1 MSAAVGVDR
10 LRATLEA
17 REEVGVAELLE
28 AVRAVVPDA
37 DAPEWAPELI
47 PLKRRVYRL
56 RLAER
61 HGARSV
67 ILKRSEPSIAH
78 VNRLVAERW
87 LPALRL
93 GDHCAALLATAA
105 DRQGRWFWQIY
116 EDLGADTL
124 ELQSDRPRV
133 AATTDLIA
141 ELHARGAGHALLPE
155 VRQYGKDLG
164 LAFFAANVGD
174 AIRGL
179 ERLGGEHAPA
189 DLRSLRD
196 RLLRRMHPLLVDM
209 PRRAQV
215 LKDAGGPDTLLHG
228 DLWRHNAFA
237 TVSAGVV
244 RVQLIDWDHVGVGPL
259 AYDLSTFLMRFP
271 SAERPWI
278 LDRYRDTLSLGG
290 LRLPSERELNV
301 LFETAEYAR
310 FANRVS
316 WAAMAWLHE
325 GAEWVPI
332 ELAEI
337 ERWFVALRPI
347 LAESE

>member
-1 MSAAVGVDR
+1 MSAAASVDE
-10 LRATLEA
+10 LRSTLEA
-17 REEVGVAELLE
+17 REEPGVAELLE
-28 AVRAVVPDA
+28 AMRPILPGAGA
-37 DAPEWAPELI
+37 AEWASAELA

-56 RLAER
+56 RVEGS

-67 ILKRSEPSIAH
+67 ILKRTEPPIAH
-78 VNRLVAERW
+78 LNRLVAERW

-93 GDHCAALLATAA
+93 GDHCAALIATAA
-105 DRQGRWFWQIY
+105 DRDGRWVWQIY
-116 EDLGADTL
+116 EDLGDDTL
-124 ELQSDRPRV
+124 ERRSDRPRV
-133 AATTDLIA
+133 GATTDVIA
-141 ELHARGAGHALLPE
+141 ELHGRGAGHALLPE

-179 ERLGGEHAPA
+179 ELLSGGHAPRE
-189 DLRSLRD
+189 LRSLGD
-196 RLLRRMHPLLVDM
+196 RLLRRIYPLSVDM

-215 LKDAGGPDTLLHG
+215 LRDVGGPDTLLHG
-228 DLWRHNAFA
+228 DLWRNNAFA
-237 TVSAGVV
+237 TVSAGAV
-244 RVQLIDWDHVGVGPL
+244 RVQLIDWDHVGIGPL

-278 LDRYRDTLSLGG
+278 LDRYRGTLSLAG
-290 LRLPSERELNV
+290 LRLPSEDVLNE

-325 GAEWVPI
+325 DAEWVPI

-337 ERWFVALRPI
+337 ERWFDALRPI
-347 LAESE
+347 LAE

>member
-1 MSAAVGVDR
+1 MSAAASVDE
-10 LRATLEA
+10 LRSTLEA
-17 REEVGVAELLE
+17 REEPGVAELLE
-28 AVRAVVPDA
+28 AMRPILPDA
-37 DAPEWAPELI
+37 GAAEWASAELA

-56 RLAER
+56 RVEGS

-67 ILKRSEPSIAH
+67 ILKRTEPPIAH
-78 VNRLVAERW
+78 LNRLVAERW

-93 GDHCAALLATAA
+93 GDHCAALIATAA
-105 DRQGRWFWQIY
+105 DRDGRWVWQIY
-116 EDLGADTL
+116 EDLGDDTL
-124 ELQSDRPRV
+124 ERRSDRPRV
-133 AATTDLIA
+133 GATTDVIA
-141 ELHARGAGHALLPE
+141 KLHARGAGHALLPE

-179 ERLGGEHAPA
+179 ELLGGRHAPRE
-189 DLRSLRD
+189 LRSLGD
-196 RLLRRMHPLLVDM
+196 RLLRRIYPLSVDM

-215 LKDAGGPDTLLHG
+215 LKDVGGPDTLLHG
-228 DLWRHNAFA
+228 DLWRNNAFA
-237 TVSAGVV
+237 TVSAGAV
-244 RVQLIDWDHVGVGPL
+244 RVQLIDWDHVGIGPL

-278 LDRYRDTLSLGG
+278 LDRYRGTLSLAG
-290 LRLPSERELNV
+290 LRLPSEDVLNE

-325 GAEWVPI
+325 DAEWVPI

-337 ERWFVALRPI
+337 ERWFDALRPI
-347 LAESE
+347 LAE

>member
-1 MSAAVGVDR
+1 MSAAASVDE
-10 LRATLEA
+10 LRSTLEA
-17 REEVGVAELLE
+17 REEPGVAELLE
-28 AVRAVVPDA
+28 AMRPILPDA
-37 DAPEWAPELI
+37 GAAEWASAELA

-56 RLAER
+56 RVEGS

-67 ILKRSEPSIAH
+67 ILKRTEPPIAH
-78 VNRLVAERW
+78 LNRLVAERW

-93 GDHCAALLATAA
+93 GDHCAALIATAA
-105 DRQGRWFWQIY
+105 DRDGRWVWQIY
-116 EDLGADTL
+116 EDLGDDTL
-124 ELQSDRPRV
+124 ERRSDRPRV
-133 AATTDLIA
+133 GATTDVIA
-141 ELHARGAGHALLPE
+141 ELHGRGAGHALLPE

-179 ERLGGEHAPA
+179 ELLGGEHAPRE
-189 DLRSLRD
+189 LRSLGD
-196 RLLRRMHPLLVDM
+196 RLLRRIYPLSVDM

-215 LKDAGGPDTLLHG
+215 LRDVGGPDTLLHG
-228 DLWRHNAFA
+228 DLWRNNAFA
-237 TVSAGVV
+237 TVSAGAV
-244 RVQLIDWDHVGVGPL
+244 RVQLIDWDHVGIGPL

-278 LDRYRDTLSLGG
+278 LDRYRGTLSLAG
-290 LRLPSERELNV
+290 LRLPSEDVLNE

-325 GAEWVPI
+325 DAEWVPI

-337 ERWFVALRPI
+337 ERWFDALRPI
-347 LAESE
+347 LAE

>member
-1 MSAAVGVDR
+1 MSAAASVDE
-10 LRATLEA
+10 LRSTLEA
-17 REEVGVAELLE
+17 REEPGVAELLE
-28 AVRAVVPDA
+28 AMRPILPDA
-37 DAPEWAPELI
+37 GAAEWASAELT

-56 RLAER
+56 RVEGS

-67 ILKRSEPSIAH
+67 ILKRTEPPIAH
-78 VNRLVAERW
+78 LNRLVAERW

-93 GDHCAALLATAA
+93 GDHCAALIATAA
-105 DRQGRWFWQIY
+105 DRDGRWVWQIY
-116 EDLGADTL
+116 EDLGDDTL
-124 ELQSDRPRV
+124 ERRSDRPRV
-133 AATTDLIA
+133 GATTDVIA
-141 ELHARGAGHALLPE
+141 ELHGRGAGHALLPE

-179 ERLGGEHAPA
+179 ELLGGEHAPRE
-189 DLRSLRD
+189 LRSLGD
-196 RLLRRMHPLLVDM
+196 RLLRRIYPLSVDM

-215 LKDAGGPDTLLHG
+215 LKDVGGPDTLLHG
-228 DLWRHNAFA
+228 DLWRNNAFA
-237 TVSAGVV
+237 TVSAGAV
-244 RVQLIDWDHVGVGPL
+244 RVQLIDWDHVGIGPL

-278 LDRYRDTLSLGG
+278 LDRYRGTLSLAG
-290 LRLPSERELNV
+290 LRLPSEDVLNE

-325 GAEWVPI
+325 DAEWVPI

-337 ERWFVALRPI
+337 ERWFDALRPI
-347 LAESE
+347 LAE

>member
-1 MSAAVGVDR
+1 MSAAASVDE
-10 LRATLEA
+10 LRSTLEA
-17 REEVGVAELLE
+17 REEPGVAELLE
-28 AVRAVVPDA
+28 AMRPILPDA
-37 DAPEWAPELI
+37 GAAEWASAELA

-56 RLAER
+56 RVEGS

-67 ILKRSEPSIAH
+67 ILKRTEPPIAH
-78 VNRLVAERW
+78 LNRLVAERW

-93 GDHCAALLATAA
+93 GDHCAALIATAA
-105 DRQGRWFWQIY
+105 DRDGRWVWQIY
-116 EDLGADTL
+116 EDLGDDTL
-124 ELQSDRPRV
+124 ERRSDRPRV
-133 AATTDLIA
+133 GATTDVIA
-141 ELHARGAGHALLPE
+141 ELHGRGAGHALLPE
-155 VRQYGKDLG
+155 VRQYGKVLG

-179 ERLGGEHAPA
+179 ELLGGEHAPRE
-189 DLRSLRD
+189 LRSLGD
-196 RLLRRMHPLLVDM
+196 RLLRRIYPLSVDM

-215 LKDAGGPDTLLHG
+215 LKDVGGPDTLLHG
-228 DLWRHNAFA
+228 DLWRNNAFA
-237 TVSAGVV
+237 TVSAGAV
-244 RVQLIDWDHVGVGPL
+244 RVQLIDWDHVGIGPL

-278 LDRYRDTLSLGG
+278 LDRYRGTLSLAG
-290 LRLPSERELNV
+290 LRLPSEDVLNE

-325 GAEWVPI
+325 DAEWVPI

-337 ERWFVALRPI
+337 ERWFDALRPI
-347 LAESE
+347 LAE

>member
-1 MSAAVGVDR
+1 MSAAASVDE
-10 LRATLEA
+10 LRSTLEA
-17 REEVGVAELLE
+17 REEPGVAELLE
-28 AVRAVVPDA
+28 AMRPILPDA
-37 DAPEWAPELI
+37 GAAEWASAELA

-56 RLAER
+56 RVEGS

-67 ILKRSEPSIAH
+67 ILKRTEPPIAH
-78 VNRLVAERW
+78 LNRLVAERW

-93 GDHCAALLATAA
+93 GDHCAALIATAA
-105 DRQGRWFWQIY
+105 DRDGRWVWQIY
-116 EDLGADTL
+116 EDLGDDTL
-124 ELQSDRPRV
+124 ERRSDRPRV
-133 AATTDLIA
+133 GATTDVIA
-141 ELHARGAGHALLPE
+141 ELHGRGAGHALLPE

-179 ERLGGEHAPA
+179 ELLGGEHAPRE
-189 DLRSLRD
+189 LRSLGD
-196 RLLRRMHPLLVDM
+196 RLLRRIYPLSVDM

-215 LKDAGGPDTLLHG
+215 LKDVGGPDTLLHG
-228 DLWRHNAFA
+228 DLWRNNAFA
-237 TVSAGVV
+237 TVSAGAV
-244 RVQLIDWDHVGVGPL
+244 RVQLIDWDHVGIGPL

-278 LDRYRDTLSLGG
+278 LDRYRGTLSLTG
-290 LRLPSERELNV
+290 LRLPSEDVLNE

-325 GAEWVPI
+325 DAEWVPI

-337 ERWFVALRPI
+337 ERWFDALRPI
-347 LAESE
+347 LAE

>member
-1 MSAAVGVDR
+1 MSAAASVDE
-10 LRATLEA
+10 LRSTLEA
-17 REEVGVAELLE
+17 REEPGVAELLE
-28 AVRAVVPDA
+28 AMRPILPDA
-37 DAPEWAPELI
+37 GAAEWASAELA

-56 RLAER
+56 RVEGS

-67 ILKRSEPSIAH
+67 ILKRTEPPIAH
-78 VNRLVAERW
+78 LNRLVAERW

-93 GDHCAALLATAA
+93 GDHCAALIATAA
-105 DRQGRWFWQIY
+105 DRDGRWVWQIY
-116 EDLGADTL
+116 EDLGDDTL
-124 ELQSDRPRV
+124 ERRSDRPRV
-133 AATTDLIA
+133 GATTDVIA
-141 ELHARGAGHALLPE
+141 ELHGRGAGHALLPE

-179 ERLGGEHAPA
+179 ELLGGERAPRE
-189 DLRSLRD
+189 LRSLGD
-196 RLLRRMHPLLVDM
+196 RLLRRIYPLSVDM

-215 LKDAGGPDTLLHG
+215 LRDVGGPDTLLHG
-228 DLWRHNAFA
+228 DLWRNNAFA
-237 TVSAGVV
+237 TVSAGAV
-244 RVQLIDWDHVGVGPL
+244 RVQLIDWDHVGIGPL

-278 LDRYRDTLSLGG
+278 LDRYRGTLSLAG
-290 LRLPSERELNV
+290 LRLPSEDVLNE

-325 GAEWVPI
+325 DAEWVPI

-337 ERWFVALRPI
+337 ERWFDALRPI
-347 LAESE
+347 LAE

>member
-1 MSAAVGVDR
+1 MSAAASVDE
-10 LRATLEA
+10 LRSTLEA
-17 REEVGVAELLE
+17 REEPGVAELLE
-28 AVRAVVPDA
+28 AMRPILPDA
-37 DAPEWAPELI
+37 GAAEWASAELA

-56 RLAER
+56 RVEGS

-67 ILKRSEPSIAH
+67 ILKRTEPPIAH
-78 VNRLVAERW
+78 LNRLVAERW

-93 GDHCAALLATAA
+93 GDHCAALIATAA
-105 DRQGRWFWQIY
+105 DRDGRWVWQIY
-116 EDLGADTL
+116 EDLGDDTL
-124 ELQSDRPRV
+124 ERRSDRPRV
-133 AATTDLIA
+133 GATTDVIA
-141 ELHARGAGHALLPE
+141 ELHGRGAGHALLPE

-179 ERLGGEHAPA
+179 ELLGGEHAPRE
-189 DLRSLRD
+189 LRSLGD
-196 RLLRRMHPLLVDM
+196 RLLRRMYPLSVDM

-215 LKDAGGPDTLLHG
+215 LKDVGGPDTLLHG
-228 DLWRHNAFA
+228 DLWRNNAFA
-237 TVSAGVV
+237 TVSAGAV
-244 RVQLIDWDHVGVGPL
+244 RVQLIDWDHVGIGPL

-278 LDRYRDTLSLGG
+278 LDRYRGTLSLAG
-290 LRLPSERELNV
+290 LRLPSEDVLNE

-325 GAEWVPI
+325 DAEWVPI

-337 ERWFVALRPI
+337 ERWFDALRPI
-347 LAESE
+347 LAE

>member
-1 MSAAVGVDR
+1 MSAAASVDE
-10 LRATLEA
+10 LRSTLEA
-17 REEVGVAELLE
+17 REEPGVAELLE
-28 AVRAVVPDA
+28 AMRPILPDTGA
-37 DAPEWAPELI
+37 AEWASAELA

-56 RLAER
+56 RVEGS

-67 ILKRSEPSIAH
+67 ILKRTEPPIAH
-78 VNRLVAERW
+78 LNRLVAERW

-93 GDHCAALLATAA
+93 GDHCAALIATAA
-105 DRQGRWFWQIY
+105 DRDGRWVWQIY
-116 EDLGADTL
+116 EDLGDDTL
-124 ELQSDRPRV
+124 ERRSDRPRV
-133 AATTDLIA
+133 GATTDVIA
-141 ELHARGAGHALLPE
+141 ELHGRGAGHALLPE

-179 ERLGGEHAPA
+179 ELLGGEHAPRE
-189 DLRSLRD
+189 LRSLGD
-196 RLLRRMHPLLVDM
+196 RLLRRIYPLSVDM

-215 LKDAGGPDTLLHG
+215 LRDVGGPDTLLHG
-228 DLWRHNAFA
+228 DLWRNNAFA
-237 TVSAGVV
+237 TVSAGAV
-244 RVQLIDWDHVGVGPL
+244 RVQLIDWDHVGIGPL

-278 LDRYRDTLSLGG
+278 LDRYRGTLSLAG
-290 LRLPSERELNV
+290 LRLPSEDVLNE

-325 GAEWVPI
+325 DAEWVPI

-337 ERWFVALRPI
+337 ERWFDALRPI
-347 LAESE
+347 LAE

>member
-1 MSAAVGVDR
+1 MSAAASVDE
-10 LRATLEA
+10 LRSTLEA
-17 REEVGVAELLE
+17 REEPGVAELLE
-28 AVRAVVPDA
+28 AMRPILPDA
-37 DAPEWAPELI
+37 GAAEWASAELA

-56 RLAER
+56 RVEGS

-67 ILKRSEPSIAH
+67 ILKRTEPPIAH
-78 VNRLVAERW
+78 LNRLVAERW

-93 GDHCAALLATAA
+93 GDHCAALIATAA
-105 DRQGRWFWQIY
+105 DRDGRWVWQIY
-116 EDLGADTL
+116 EDLGDDTL
-124 ELQSDRPRV
+124 ERRSDRPRV
-133 AATTDLIA
+133 GATTDVIA
-141 ELHARGAGHALLPE
+141 ELHGRGAGHALLPE

-179 ERLGGEHAPA
+179 ELLGGGHAPRE
-189 DLRSLRD
+189 LRSLGD
-196 RLLRRMHPLLVDM
+196 RLLRRIYPLSVDM

-215 LKDAGGPDTLLHG
+215 LRDVGGPDTLLHG
-228 DLWRHNAFA
+228 DLWRNNAFA
-237 TVSAGVV
+237 TVSAGAV
-244 RVQLIDWDHVGVGPL
+244 RVQLIDWDHVGIGPL

-278 LDRYRDTLSLGG
+278 LDRYRGTLSLAG
-290 LRLPSERELNV
+290 LRLPSEDVLNE

-325 GAEWVPI
+325 DAEWVPI

-337 ERWFVALRPI
+337 ERWFDALRPI
-347 LAESE
+347 LAE

>member
-1 MSAAVGVDR
+1 MSAAASVAE
-10 LRATLEA
+10 LRSTLEA
-17 REEVGVAELLE
+17 REEPGVAELLE
-28 AVRAVVPDA
+28 AMRPILPDA
-37 DAPEWAPELI
+37 GAAEWASAELA

-56 RLAER
+56 RVEGS

-67 ILKRSEPSIAH
+67 ILKRTEPPIAH
-78 VNRLVAERW
+78 LNRLVAERW

-93 GDHCAALLATAA
+93 GDHCAALIATAA
-105 DRQGRWFWQIY
+105 DRDGRWVWQIY
-116 EDLGADTL
+116 EDLGDDTL
-124 ELQSDRPRV
+124 ERRSDRPRV
-133 AATTDLIA
+133 GATTDVIA
-141 ELHARGAGHALLPE
+141 ELHGRGAGHALLPE

-179 ERLGGEHAPA
+179 ELLGGEHAPRE
-189 DLRSLRD
+189 LRSLGD
-196 RLLRRMHPLLVDM
+196 RLLRRMYPLSVDM

-215 LKDAGGPDTLLHG
+215 LKDVGGPDTLLHG
-228 DLWRHNAFA
+228 DLWRNNAFA
-237 TVSAGVV
+237 TVSAGAV
-244 RVQLIDWDHVGVGPL
+244 RVQLIDWDHVGIGPL

-278 LDRYRDTLSLGG
+278 LDRYRGTLSLAG
-290 LRLPSERELNV
+290 LRLPSEDVLNE

-325 GAEWVPI
+325 DAEWVPI

-337 ERWFVALRPI
+337 ERWFDALRPI
-347 LAESE
+347 LAE

>member
-1 MSAAVGVDR
+1 MSAAASVDE
-10 LRATLEA
+10 LRSTLEA
-17 REEVGVAELLE
+17 REEPGVAELLE
-28 AVRAVVPDA
+28 AMRPILPDA
-37 DAPEWAPELI
+37 GAAEWASAELA

-56 RLAER
+56 RVEGS

-67 ILKRSEPSIAH
+67 ILKRTEPPIAH
-78 VNRLVAERW
+78 LNRLVAERW

-93 GDHCAALLATAA
+93 GDHCAALIATAA
-105 DRQGRWFWQIY
+105 DRDGRWVWQIY
-116 EDLGADTL
+116 EDLGDDTL
-124 ELQSDRPRV
+124 ERRSDRPRV
-133 AATTDLIA
+133 GATTDVIA
-141 ELHARGAGHALLPE
+141 ELHGRGAGHALLPE

-179 ERLGGEHAPA
+179 ELLGGGHAPRE
-189 DLRSLRD
+189 LRSLGD
-196 RLLRRMHPLLVDM
+196 RLLRRIYPLSVDM

-215 LKDAGGPDTLLHG
+215 LKDVGGPDTLLHG
-228 DLWRHNAFA
+228 DLWRNNAFA
-237 TVSAGVV
+237 TVSAGAV
-244 RVQLIDWDHVGVGPL
+244 RVQLIDWDHVGIGPL

-271 SAERPWI
+271 SAERSWI
-278 LDRYRDTLSLGG
+278 LDRYRGTLSLAG
-290 LRLPSERELNV
+290 LRLPSEDVLNE

-325 GAEWVPI
+325 DAEWVPI

-337 ERWFVALRPI
+337 ERWFDALRPI
-347 LAESE
+347 LAE

>member
-1 MSAAVGVDR
+1 MSAAASVDE
-10 LRATLEA
+10 LRSTLEA
-17 REEVGVAELLE
+17 REEPGVAELLE
-28 AVRAVVPDA
+28 AMRPILPDA
-37 DAPEWAPELI
+37 GAAEWASAELA

-56 RLAER
+56 RVEGS

-67 ILKRSEPSIAH
+67 ILKRTEPPIAH
-78 VNRLVAERW
+78 LNRLVAERW

-93 GDHCAALLATAA
+93 GDHCAALIATAA
-105 DRQGRWFWQIY
+105 DRDGRWVWQIY
-116 EDLGADTL
+116 EDLGDDTL
-124 ELQSDRPRV
+124 ERRSDRPRV
-133 AATTDLIA
+133 GATTDVIA
-141 ELHARGAGHALLPE
+141 ELHGRGAGHALLPE

-179 ERLGGEHAPA
+179 ELLGGRHAPRE
-189 DLRSLRD
+189 LRSLGD
-196 RLLRRMHPLLVDM
+196 RLLRRMYPLSVDM

-215 LKDAGGPDTLLHG
+215 LKDVGGPDTLLHG
-228 DLWRHNAFA
+228 DLWRNNAFA
-237 TVSAGVV
+237 TVSAGAV
-244 RVQLIDWDHVGVGPL
+244 RVQLIDWDHVGIGPL

-278 LDRYRDTLSLGG
+278 LDRYRGTLSLAG
-290 LRLPSERELNV
+290 LRLPSEDVLNE

-325 GAEWVPI
+325 DAEWVPI

-337 ERWFVALRPI
+337 ERWFDALRPI
-347 LAESE
+347 LAE

>member
-1 MSAAVGVDR
+1 MSAAASVDE
-10 LRATLEA
+10 LRSTLEA
-17 REEVGVAELLE
+17 REEPGVAELLE
-28 AVRAVVPDA
+28 AMRPILPDA
-37 DAPEWAPELI
+37 GAAEWASAELA

-56 RLAER
+56 RVEGS

-67 ILKRSEPSIAH
+67 ILKRTEPPIAH
-78 VNRLVAERW
+78 LNRLVAERW

-93 GDHCAALLATAA
+93 GDHCAALIATAA
-105 DRQGRWFWQIY
+105 DRDGRWVWQIY
-116 EDLGADTL
+116 EDLGDDTL
-124 ELQSDRPRV
+124 ERRSDRPRV
-133 AATTDLIA
+133 GATTDVIA
-141 ELHARGAGHALLPE
+141 ELHGRGAGHALLPE

-179 ERLGGEHAPA
+179 ELLGGRHAPRE
-189 DLRSLRD
+189 LRSLGD
-196 RLLRRMHPLLVDM
+196 RLLRRIYPLSVDM

-215 LKDAGGPDTLLHG
+215 LKDVGGPDTLLHG
-228 DLWRHNAFA
+228 DLWRNNAFA
-237 TVSAGVV
+237 TVSAGAV
-244 RVQLIDWDHVGVGPL
+244 RVQLIDWDHVGIGPL

-278 LDRYRDTLSLGG
+278 LDRYRGTLSLAG
-290 LRLPSERELNV
+290 LRLPSEDVLNE

-325 GAEWVPI
+325 DAEWVPI

-337 ERWFVALRPI
+337 ERWFDALRPI
-347 LAESE
+347 LAE

>member
-1 MSAAVGVDR
+1 MSAAASVDE
-10 LRATLEA
+10 LRSTLEA
-17 REEVGVAELLE
+17 REEPGVAELLE
-28 AVRAVVPDA
+28 AMRPILPDA
-37 DAPEWAPELI
+37 GAAEWASAELA

-56 RLAER
+56 RVEGS

-67 ILKRSEPSIAH
+67 ILKRTEPPIAH
-78 VNRLVAERW
+78 LNRLVAERW

-93 GDHCAALLATAA
+93 GDHCAALIATAA
-105 DRQGRWFWQIY
+105 DRDGRWVWQIY
-116 EDLGADTL
+116 EDLGDDTL
-124 ELQSDRPRV
+124 ERRSDRPRV
-133 AATTDLIA
+133 GATTDVIA
-141 ELHARGAGHALLPE
+141 ELHGRGAGHALLPE

-179 ERLGGEHAPA
+179 ELLSGGHAPRE
-189 DLRSLRD
+189 LRSLGD
-196 RLLRRMHPLLVDM
+196 RLLRRIYPLSVDM

-215 LKDAGGPDTLLHG
+215 LKDVGGPDTLLHG
-228 DLWRHNAFA
+228 DLWRNNAFA
-237 TVSAGVV
+237 TVSAGAV
-244 RVQLIDWDHVGVGPL
+244 RVQLIDWDHVGIGPL

-278 LDRYRDTLSLGG
+278 LDRYRGTLSLAG
-290 LRLPSERELNV
+290 LRLPSEDVLNE

-325 GAEWVPI
+325 DAEWVPI

-337 ERWFVALRPI
+337 ERWFDALRPI
-347 LAESE
+347 LAE

>member
-1 MSAAVGVDR
+1 MSAAASVDE
-10 LRATLEA
+10 LRSTLEA
-17 REEVGVAELLE
+17 REEPGVAELLE
-28 AVRAVVPDA
+28 AMRPILPDA
-37 DAPEWAPELI
+37 GAAEWASAELA

-56 RLAER
+56 RVEGS

-67 ILKRSEPSIAH
+67 ILKRTEPPIAH
-78 VNRLVAERW
+78 LNRLVAERW

-93 GDHCAALLATAA
+93 GDHCAALIATAA
-105 DRQGRWFWQIY
+105 DRDGRWVWQIY
-116 EDLGADTL
+116 EDLGDDTL
-124 ELQSDRPRV
+124 ERRSDRPRV
-133 AATTDLIA
+133 GATTDVIA
-141 ELHARGAGHALLPE
+141 ELHGRGAGHALLPE

-179 ERLGGEHAPA
+179 ELLSGGHAPRE
-189 DLRSLRD
+189 LRSLGD
-196 RLLRRMHPLLVDM
+196 RLLRRIYPLSVDM

-215 LKDAGGPDTLLHG
+215 LKDVGGPDTLLHG
-228 DLWRHNAFA
+228 DLWRNNAFA
-237 TVSAGVV
+237 TVSAGAV
-244 RVQLIDWDHVGVGPL
+244 RVQLIDWDHVGIGPF

-278 LDRYRDTLSLGG
+278 LDRYRGTLSLAG
-290 LRLPSERELNV
+290 LRLPSEDVLNE

-310 FANRVS
+310 FANRAS

-325 GAEWVPI
+325 DAEWVPI

-337 ERWFVALRPI
+337 ERWFDALRPI
-347 LAESE
+347 LSE

>member
-1 MSAAVGVDR
+1 MSAAIGVDL

-17 REEVGVAELLE
+17 REEPGVTELLD
-28 AVRAVVPDA
+28 ALRTLVRDA
-37 DAPEWAPELI
+37 GVDEWASELT

-56 RLAER
+56 HLNES
-61 HGARSV
+61 HGAHSV
-67 ILKRSEPSIAH
+67 ILKRSEASIAQL
-78 VNRLVAERW
+78 NRLVAERW

-93 GDHCAALLATAA
+93 GDHCAALLATVA

-116 EDLGADTL
+116 EDLGLDTL
-124 ELQSDRPRV
+124 ERQSDHARV
-133 AATTDLIA
+133 GATTDLIA
-141 ELHARGAGHALLPE
+141 ELHGRGAAHALLPE
-155 VRQYGKDLG
+155 VRHHGKDLG
-164 LAFFAANVGD
+164 LGFFAANVGD

-179 ERLGGEHAPA
+179 ERLGGEHAPGE
-189 DLRSLRD
+189 LRSLSD
-196 RLLRRMHPLLVDM
+196 RLLRWMYPLAVEM
-209 PRRAQV
+209 PSRAHV
-215 LKDAGGPDTLLHG
+215 LRDAGGPDTILHG

-237 TVSAGVV
+237 TLSAGVV

-278 LDRYRDTLSLGG
+278 LDRYRGTLSLAG
-290 LRLPSERELNV
+290 LRLPSEHELNV
-301 LFETAEYAR
+301 LFQTAEYAR

-337 ERWFVALRPI
+337 ERWFEALRPI
-347 LAESE
+347 LPE

>member
-1 MSAAVGVDR
+1 MSAAASVAE
-10 LRATLEA
+10 LRSTLEA
-17 REEVGVAELLE
+17 REEPGVAELLE
-28 AVRAVVPDA
+28 AMRPILPDA
-37 DAPEWAPELI
+37 GAAEWASAELT

-56 RLAER
+56 RVEGS

-67 ILKRSEPSIAH
+67 ILKRTEPPIAH
-78 VNRLVAERW
+78 LNRLVAERW

-93 GDHCAALLATAA
+93 GDHCAALIATAA
-105 DRQGRWFWQIY
+105 DRDGRWVWQIY
-116 EDLGADTL
+116 EDLGDDTL
-124 ELQSDRPRV
+124 ERRSDRPRV
-133 AATTDLIA
+133 GATTDVIA
-141 ELHARGAGHALLPE
+141 ELHGRGAGHALLPE

-179 ERLGGEHAPA
+179 ELLGGEHAPRE
-189 DLRSLRD
+189 LRSLGD
-196 RLLRRMHPLLVDM
+196 RLLRRMYPLSVDM

-215 LKDAGGPDTLLHG
+215 LKDVGGPDTLLHG
-228 DLWRHNAFA
+228 DLWRNNAFA
-237 TVSAGVV
+237 TVSAGAV
-244 RVQLIDWDHVGVGPL
+244 RVQLIDWDHVGMGPL

-278 LDRYRDTLSLGG
+278 LDRYRGTLSLAG
-290 LRLPSERELNV
+290 LRLPSEDVLNE

-325 GAEWVPI
+325 DAEWVPI

-337 ERWFVALRPI
+337 ERWFDALRPI
-347 LAESE
+347 LAE

>member
-1 MSAAVGVDR
+1 MSAAASVDE
-10 LRATLEA
+10 LRSTLEA
-17 REEVGVAELLE
+17 REEPGVAELLE
-28 AVRAVVPDA
+28 AMRPILPDA
-37 DAPEWAPELI
+37 GAAEWASAELA

-56 RLAER
+56 RVEGS

-67 ILKRSEPSIAH
+67 ILKRTEPPIAH
-78 VNRLVAERW
+78 LNRLVAERW

-93 GDHCAALLATAA
+93 GDHCAALIATAA
-105 DRQGRWFWQIY
+105 DRDGRWVWQIY
-116 EDLGADTL
+116 EDLGDDTL
-124 ELQSDRPRV
+124 ERRSDRPRV
-133 AATTDLIA
+133 GATTDVIA
-141 ELHARGAGHALLPE
+141 ELHGRGAGHALLPE

-179 ERLGGEHAPA
+179 ELLGGEHAPRE
-189 DLRSLRD
+189 LRSLGD
-196 RLLRRMHPLLVDM
+196 RLLRRIYPLSVDM

-215 LKDAGGPDTLLHG
+215 LKDVGGPDTLLHG
-228 DLWRHNAFA
+228 DLWRNNAFA
-237 TVSAGVV
+237 TVSAGAV
-244 RVQLIDWDHVGVGPL
+244 RVQLIDWDHVGIGPL

-278 LDRYRDTLSLGG
+278 LDRYRGTLSLAG
-290 LRLPSERELNV
+290 LRLPSEDVLNE

-325 GAEWVPI
+325 DAEWVPI

-337 ERWFVALRPI
+337 ERWFDALRPI
-347 LAESE
+347 LAE

>member
-1 MSAAVGVDR
+1 MSAAASVDE
-10 LRATLEA
+10 LRSTLEA
-17 REEVGVAELLE
+17 REEPGVAELLE
-28 AVRAVVPDA
+28 AMRPILPDA
-37 DAPEWAPELI
+37 GAAEWASAELA

-56 RLAER
+56 RVEGS

-67 ILKRSEPSIAH
+67 ILKRTEPPIAH
-78 VNRLVAERW
+78 LNRLVAERW

-93 GDHCAALLATAA
+93 GDHCAALIATAA
-105 DRQGRWFWQIY
+105 DRDGRWVWQIY
-116 EDLGADTL
+116 EDLGDDTL
-124 ELQSDRPRV
+124 ERRSDRPRV
-133 AATTDLIA
+133 GATTDVIA
-141 ELHARGAGHALLPE
+141 ELHGRGAGHALLPE

-179 ERLGGEHAPA
+179 ELLSGGHAPRE
-189 DLRSLRD
+189 LRSLGD
-196 RLLRRMHPLLVDM
+196 RLLRRIYPLSVDM

-215 LKDAGGPDTLLHG
+215 LKDVGGPDTLLHG
-228 DLWRHNAFA
+228 DLWRNNAFA
-237 TVSAGVV
+237 TVSAGAV
-244 RVQLIDWDHVGVGPL
+244 RVQLIDWDHVGIGPF

-278 LDRYRDTLSLGG
+278 LDRYRGTLSLAG
-290 LRLPSERELNV
+290 LRLPSEDVLNE

-310 FANRVS
+310 FANRAS

-325 GAEWVPI
+325 DAEWVPI

-337 ERWFVALRPI
+337 ERWFDALRPI
-347 LAESE
+347 LAE

>member
-1 MSAAVGVDR
+1 MSAAASVDE
-10 LRATLEA
+10 LRSTLEA
-17 REEVGVAELLE
+17 REEPGVAELLE
-28 AVRAVVPDA
+28 AMRPILPDA
-37 DAPEWAPELI
+37 GAAEWASAELT

-56 RLAER
+56 RVEGS

-67 ILKRSEPSIAH
+67 ILKRTEPPIAH
-78 VNRLVAERW
+78 LNRLVAERW

-93 GDHCAALLATAA
+93 GDHCAALIATAA
-105 DRQGRWFWQIY
+105 DRDGRWVWQIY
-116 EDLGADTL
+116 EDLGDDTL
-124 ELQSDRPRV
+124 ERRSDRPRV
-133 AATTDLIA
+133 GATTDVIA
-141 ELHARGAGHALLPE
+141 ELHGRGAGHALLPE

-179 ERLGGEHAPA
+179 ELLGGEHAPRE
-189 DLRSLRD
+189 LRSLGD
-196 RLLRRMHPLLVDM
+196 RLLRRIYPLSVDM

-215 LKDAGGPDTLLHG
+215 LRDVGGPDTLLHG
-228 DLWRHNAFA
+228 DLWRNNAFA
-237 TVSAGVV
+237 TVSAGAV
-244 RVQLIDWDHVGVGPL
+244 RVQLIDWDHVGIGPL

-278 LDRYRDTLSLGG
+278 LDRYRGTLSLAG
-290 LRLPSERELNV
+290 LRLPSEDVLNE

-325 GAEWVPI
+325 DAEWVPI

-337 ERWFVALRPI
+337 ERWFDALRPI
-347 LAESE
+347 LAE

>member
-1 MSAAVGVDR
+1 MSAAVSVDE
-10 LRATLEA
+10 LRASLEE
-17 REEVGVAELLE
+17 REEPGVAELLE
-28 AVRAVVPDA
+28 AVRTILPDA
-37 DAPEWAPELI
+37 GAAEWASELT

-56 RLAER
+56 RLEGR

-67 ILKRSEPSIAH
+67 VLKRSEPPIAH

-93 GDHCAALLATAA
+93 GEQCAALIASAA
-105 DRQGRWFWQIY
+105 DRQGRWVWQIY
-116 EDLGADTL
+116 EDLGDDTL
-124 ELQSDRPRV
+124 ERRSDRPRV
-133 AATTDLIA
+133 AATTDVIA

-179 ERLGGEHAPA
+179 ERLGGEHAPSE
-189 DLRSLRD
+189 LRSLRD
-196 RLLRRMHPLLVDM
+196 RLLRRMYPLSVGM
-209 PRRAQV
+209 PSRAQL

-228 DLWRHNAFA
+228 DLWRNNAFA

-244 RVQLIDWDHVGVGPL
+244 RVQLIDWDHVGIGPL

-278 LDRYRDTLSLGG
+278 LDRYRDTLSLAG
-290 LRLPSERELNV
+290 LRLPSERELNM

-316 WAAMAWLHE
+316 WAAMAWLHD
-325 GAEWVPI
+325 GAEWVSI

-337 ERWFVALRPI
+337 ERWFDALRPI
-347 LAESE
+347 LDE